1 MSSACLSERRDADRW
16 HSFSLDGRRWPSR
29 QRGPDEGDT
38 ALAPPRPAR
47 LRRAT
52 LSQEGERGRLHRH
65 IRLALIAFSAGV
77 ALAVSTNTLSA
88 RELRVCAD
96 PNNRPFSA
104 EDGSGMENKIAE
116 LIGQELGADVTYTWF
131 AQRRG
136 FLRNT
141 LNAGQCDLVPGI
153 PARMEMLRTT
163 QPYYRSAYMFVRRE
177 TTPKIESLDDPAL
190 KRLKIGVQLI
200 GNDATNTPP
209 VHALAHRGI
218 VDNVHGYMVYGDYES
233 PDPVSPIVD
242 AVASGDL
249 DVAIVWGP
257 QAGYFAAKQ
266 KVRLALDPAP
276 PSARD
281 GDPPMRFEIAMGV
294 RKADAALA
302 AEIDRAVVARRAEID
317 AILASYHVPLFD
329 APGAT
334 K

>member
-1 MSSACLSERRDADRW
+1 MFSACLKVSAIV
-16 HSFSLDGRRWPSR
+16 L
-29 QRGPDEGDT
+29 
-38 ALAPPRPAR
+38 LAY
-47 LRRAT
+47 
-52 LSQEGERGRLHRH
+52 
-65 IRLALIAFSAGV
+65 AG
-77 ALAVSTNTLSA
+77 AASA

-104 EDGSGMENKIAE
+104 EDGSGLENKIVE

-141 LNAGQCDLVPGI
+141 LNAGKCDLVPGV
-153 PARMEMLRTT
+153 PASMEMLRATRA
-163 QPYYRSAYMFVRRE
+163 YYRSGYMFVRRE
-177 TTPKIESLDDPAL
+177 TTPKIQSLDDPAL
-190 KRLKIGVQLI
+190 KNLKVGVQLI
-200 GNDATNTPP
+200 GKDATNTPP

-218 VDNVHGYMVYGDYES
+218 VDNVRGFMVYGDYES
-233 PDPVSPIVD
+233 PDPVSPIVE

-266 KVRLALDPAP
+266 KVELVVDPVP
-276 PSARD
+276 PSTRD
-281 GDPPMRFEIAMGV
+281 GDPPMRFDIAMGV
-294 RKADAALA
+294 RKSDKELA
-302 AEIDRAVVARRAEID
+302 AEIDRALQARRADID

-329 APGAT
+329 EPRAQ

>member
-1 MSSACLSERRDADRW
+1 MSPILSGVGGWAGAIVSGDLDKRDGTAALGFVNAMKD
-16 HSFSLDGRRWPSR
+16 LPDATDQGRRALCLQLALVSAAMLIVGTPSPLMGEGGPR
-29 QRGPDEGDT
+29 VTRGPDEGDT

-141 LNAGQCDLVPGI
+141 LNAGKCDLVPGI

-177 TTPKIESLDDPAL
+177 TTPKIEFL
-190 KRLKIGVQLI
+190 
-200 GNDATNTPP
+200 TTP
-209 VHALAHRGI
+209 H
-218 VDNVHGYMVYGDYES
+218 
-233 PDPVSPIVD
+233 
-242 AVASGDL
+242 
-249 DVAIVWGP
+249 
-257 QAGYFAAKQ
+257 
-266 KVRLALDPAP
+266 
-276 PSARD
+276 
-281 GDPPMRFEIAMGV
+281 
-294 RKADAALA
+294 
-302 AEIDRAVVARRAEID
+302 
-317 AILASYHVPLFD
+317 
-329 APGAT
+329 
-334 K
+334 